1 MVKKWTEETIV
12 QALGR
17 VFAISR
23 GIDCAPNVL
32 MYLHYYKDRERY
44 RRDRENWGRGEYE
57 ADFVYI
63 SKLGYLHEIEVKI
76 SIADFRNDQKKRHF
90 HDHPEVRGFSYCM
103 PSKLYQAH
111 LDEIKSVCEKKGAGL
126 ILVQDD
132 GTIKTVIKAIPRL
145 HVPKLPL
152 QSLIFYLKIAAKK
165 WVKNLLTFSFI
176 LYIIHT

>member
-1 MVKKWTEETIV
+1 MAKKWTEATIV

-17 VFAISR
+17 VFAIER

-57 ADFVYI
+57 ADFIYI

-103 PSKLYQAH
+103 PSELYQAH
-111 LDEIKSVCEKKGAGL
+111 PDEIKSVCEEKGAGL
-126 ILVQDD
+126 ILVQDN
-132 GTIKTVIKAIPRL
+132 GTIKTVIEAIPRL

-165 WVKNLLTFSFI
+165 WVKT
-176 LYIIHT
+176 Y

>member
-1 MVKKWTEETIV
+1 MAKKWTEATIV

-17 VFAISR
+17 VFSIER

-44 RRDRENWGRGEYE
+44 QRDRENWGRGEYE

-63 SKLGYLHEIEVKI
+63 SKSGYLHEIEVKI

-103 PSKLYQAH
+103 PSELYQTH
-111 LDEIKSVCEKKGAGL
+111 PDEIKSVCEEKGAGL
-126 ILVQDD
+126 ILVQDN
-132 GTIKTVIKAIPRL
+132 GTIKTVIEAIPRL

-152 QSLIFYLKIAAKK
+152 QSLIFLSKNCCKEMG
-165 WVKNLLTFSFI
+165 KNLLTFSLF
-176 LYIIHT
+176 YI

>member
-1 MVKKWTEETIV
+1 MAKKWTEETIV

-17 VFAISR
+17 VFAIER

-32 MYLHYYKDRERY
+32 MHLHYYKDRERY

-57 ADFVYI
+57 ADFIYI

-111 LDEIKSVCEKKGAGL
+111 LDEIKSVCEEKGSGL

-132 GTIKTVIKAIPRL
+132 GTIKTVIKAIP
-145 HVPKLPL
+145 PA
-152 QSLIFYLKIAAKK
+152 SCSKIAPSKLNFLSK
-165 WVKNLLTFSFI
+165 NCCKEMDKNLLTFSLF
-176 LYIIHT
+176 YI